1 MRAEVLRAR
10 PGALPVA
17 VAVAAL
23 GGLAFLLPP
32 RTAPWTQ
39 AVLLMW
45 DSGVMA
51 VVALGVCAS
60 IWALVGAAQRRAIT
74 PHLPLRASATVGS
87 VDALLAHRLLIAPSG
102 QRGRSAAW
110 DPGQDTHW
118 AAALIPS
125 AAAAWL
131 TRAVAVALLSIG
143 AVLVLGAS
151 GHLPRAGTTDGT
163 AALLATAWLALAG
176 TVWALHVRRQVRESP
191 VTKATRAVIA
201 RRGPHALF
209 VAVVGE
215 IALGLAVAFVA
226 AVLTHTAGS
235 PAPGVAEV
243 VAIAL
248 LARLFT
254 FVPFPPVGLGLADGI
269 LVFGLT
275 LVQVPM
281 EVAIATTLVWRV
293 TGLAVITV
301 GFLAARRLR
310 PHVASAGEV
319 TATPTD
325 SRLGRF
331 VHRAGFALLALLPG
345 RLASVAR
352 RRLFDA
358 MFGLADDPWDY
369 ALMPYEQRKQA
380 QLAAAIPSGAGVIV
394 EVGCAD
400 GHNVAALARL
410 HPGSTVIGIDIS
422 ERAVATATRRVHGH
436 TNAMVVRSD
445 ARSVADALDEFRGQ
459 VNVLVLSEVLYYL
472 GTSPQVQQALM
483 PTRALLSPDATVV
496 LVHGAYDAQRLHEPA
511 CTALGAVRVSD
522 TVVDDP
528 DRPYIVTV
536 ALARS
541 PGRASYRT
549 GV

>member
-1 MRAEVLRAR
+1 MRAEVLLAR
-10 PGALPVA
+10 PVALRVA
-17 VAVAAL
+17 LAVAAL
-23 GGLAFLLPP
+23 GGLALLLPP
-32 RTAPWTQ
+32 RAAPWTQ

-45 DSGVMA
+45 DSDMMA
-51 VVALGVCAS
+51 VVAVVVCAS
-60 IWALVGAAQRRAIT
+60 VWVLVGAAQRRAIT
-74 PHLPLRASATVGS
+74 PRLSLWACATVGS
-87 VDALLAHRLLIAPSG
+87 GDELLAHRSLIAPSG
-102 QRGRSAAW
+102 RSGRSAAW
-110 DPGQDTHW
+110 GSGDDTHW
-118 AAALIPS
+118 AAALTPS
-125 AAAAWL
+125 TAAAWL
-131 TRAVAVALLSIG
+131 TKAVAVALLSIG
-143 AVLVLGAS
+143 AVIVLGAS
-151 GHLPRAGTTDGT
+151 GHLPRAGTADTT
-163 AALLATAWLALAG
+163 AVLMAVAWLAAAG
-176 TVWALHVRRQVRESP
+176 AVWALQVRRRVRDSP

-201 RRGPHALF
+201 RRGPHALV

-254 FVPFPPVGLGLADGI
+254 FVPFPPIGLGLADGI

-275 LVQVPM
+275 WVQVPM
-281 EVAIATTLVWRV
+281 KVAIATALVWRV

-422 ERAVATATRRVHGH
+422 ERAIATAARRVHSH

-496 LVHGAYDAQRLHEPA
+496 LVHGAYDAQRLHAPA
-511 CTALGAVRVSD
+511 CTALGVVRVTD

-536 ALARS
+536 ALTTRDEGSA
-541 PGRASYRT
+541 
-549 GV
+549 

>member
-1 MRAEVLRAR
+1 MLAR
-10 PGALPVA
+10 PVALRVA
-17 VAVAAL
+17 LAVAAL
-23 GGLAFLLPP
+23 GGLALLLPP
-32 RTAPWTQ
+32 RAAPWTQ

-45 DSGVMA
+45 NGDMMA
-51 VVALGVCAS
+51 VVAVVVCAS
-60 IWALVGAAQRRAIT
+60 VWVLVGAAQRRAIT
-74 PHLPLRASATVGS
+74 PRLSLWACATVGS
-87 VDALLAHRLLIAPSG
+87 GDELLAHRSLIAPSG
-102 QRGRSAAW
+102 SRGRSAAW
-110 DPGQDTHW
+110 GSGDDTHW

-125 AAAAWL
+125 TAAAWL
-131 TRAVAVALLSIG
+131 TKAVAVALLSIG
-143 AVLVLGAS
+143 AVIVLGAS
-151 GHLPRAGTTDGT
+151 GHLPRAGTVDTT
-163 AALLATAWLALAG
+163 AVLMAAAWLAVAG
-176 TVWALHVRRQVRESP
+176 AVWALHVRRRVRNSP

-201 RRGPHALF
+201 RRGPHALV

-254 FVPFPPVGLGLADGI
+254 FVPLPPMGLGLADGI

-275 LVQVPM
+275 LVNVPM
-281 EVAIATTLVWRV
+281 EVAIATALVWRV

-422 ERAVATATRRVHGH
+422 ERAIATAARRVHSH

-445 ARSVADALDEFRGQ
+445 ARSVADALDEFQGQ

-483 PTRALLSPDATVV
+483 PARALLSPDATVV

-511 CTALGAVRVSD
+511 CTALGVVRVAD

-536 ALARS
+536 ALATRDEGS
-541 PGRASYRT
+541 A
-549 GV
+549 

>member
-1 MRAEVLRAR
+1 MFLAR
-10 PGALPVA
+10 SGALRVA
-17 VAVAAL
+17 FAVAAL

-39 AVLLMW
+39 VVLLMW
-45 DSGVMA
+45 DSDVMA
-51 VVALGVCAS
+51 VVALVVCAS
-60 IWALVGAAQRRAIT
+60 IWALGGAAQRRAIT
-74 PHLPLRASATVGS
+74 PRLPLLACATVGS
-87 VDALLAHRLLIAPSG
+87 VDALLAHRSLIAPSG

-110 DPGQDTHW
+110 DSGHDTHW

-131 TRAVAVALLSIG
+131 TRAVVVALLSIG
-143 AVLVLGAS
+143 AVMVLGAY
-151 GHLPRAGTTDGT
+151 GHLPRAGTAGGT
-163 AALLATAWLALAG
+163 AVLMATAWLALVG
-176 TVWALHVRRQVRESP
+176 TVWGLHVSRRVRDSP
-191 VTKATRAVIA
+191 VTKVTRAVLA
-201 RRGPHALF
+201 RRGPHALV

-235 PAPGVAEV
+235 PAPGVPEV
-243 VAIAL
+243 VAVAL
-248 LARLFT
+248 LGRLFT
-254 FVPFPPVGLGLADGI
+254 LLPSPPIGLGLADGI

-275 LVQVPM
+275 LIYVPM

-293 TGLAVITV
+293 TGLVVITV
-301 GFLAARRLR
+301 GFLSARSLR
-310 PHVASAGEV
+310 PHVASAGQV
-319 TATPTD
+319 AATPTD

-422 ERAVATATRRVHGH
+422 ERAITTAARRIHSH
-436 TNAMVVRSD
+436 TNAMVVRAD
-445 ARSVADALDEFRGQ
+445 ARSVADALDEFRGR

-496 LVHGAYDAQRLHEPA
+496 LVHGAYDAQRLHAPA
-511 CTALGAVRVSD
+511 CTALSVVRVAD

-536 ALARS
+536 ALATRDEG
-541 PGRASYRT
+541 PA
-549 GV
+549 